1 MITAAFYKV
10 ALVSLLIITG
20 ATSSGIT
27 YYYQLRTNDM
37 SSRITNLTSQVSKA
51 TAQVNNL
58 TDQIGGLSN
67 QVGQLQ
73 ATNSQLN
80 RQVQDL
86 QAEIVQ
92 LNSMSQKQVTLVSQG
107 QILLV
112 GNGAVAFI
120 NFTVPSD
127 TVTATLNV
135 SFTGVEFGVTT
146 RLSLLDTSQ
155 YYLLRT
161 CNCVYYGN
169 YSGIPTT
176 WSSPWAHSYQAQVT
190 VPSNGLWIMAFQK
203 QPGSGSSENYDESIV
218 LVRKTVGPLLTFLHG
233 TANSSA
239 AVGSVPIGII
249 FDTSYWNPDVP
260 SLSSVVES
268 LTLQNGTVVLH
279 YQLYIVPGKTY
290 TVSIAY
296 RTSNGYGFCSA
307 TPSAFVPMGTD
318 MIQTFTC

>member
-1 MITAAFYKV
+1 MITVAFYKV
-10 ALVSLLIITG
+10 ALISLLIITG
-20 ATSSGIT
+20 ATSGAFT
-27 YYYQLRTNDM
+27 YYQLRTNDM
-37 SSRITNLTSQVSKA
+37 SNQVTNLTSQVSKA
-51 TAQVNNL
+51 NLQVNNL
-58 TDQIGGLSN
+58 TDRISNLSN

-80 RQVQDL
+80 RQVQDF
-86 QAEIVQ
+86 QTKIMQ
-92 LNSMSQKQVTLVSQG
+92 LNSLSQTQVTLVSQG

-112 GNGAVAFI
+112 GNGAVAYI

-127 TVTATLNV
+127 TITATLNV

-146 RLSLLDTSQ
+146 RLSLLNTTQ

-169 YSGIPTT
+169 YSSIPTT

-190 VPSNGLWIMAFQK
+190 IPGNGPWIMAFQK

-218 LVRKTVGPLLTFLHG
+218 LITKTVGPLLTFLDG
-233 TANSSA
+233 TADSSA
-239 AVGSVPIGII
+239 AAGSVPIGII

-260 SLSSVVES
+260 NLSSVVDS
-268 LTLQNGTVVLH
+268 LTLQNGTVVNH

-290 TVSIAY
+290 TVSIFY
-296 RTSNGYGFCSA
+296 RTANGYGFCSA
-307 TPSAFVPMGTD
+307 TPSAFVPTGTN
-318 MIQTFTC
+318 MTQIFTC

>member
-1 MITAAFYKV
+1 MITAAIYKAV
-10 ALVSLLIITG
+10 LVSLLIVTG
-20 ATSSGIT
+20 ASVSAVT
-27 YYYQLRTNDM
+27 YYSQQRISDLNNHISNLND
-37 SSRITNLTSQVSKA
+37 QVSRDSV
-51 TAQVNNL
+51 QVNNVTYQAARL
-58 TDQIGGLSN
+58 SDQIRNLQASN
-67 QVGQLQ
+67 AQLNQQAQQLQ
-73 ATNSQLN
+73 AE
-80 RQVQDL
+80 V
-86 QAEIVQ
+86 AQ
-92 LNSMSQKQVTLVSQG
+92 LNSLAQKQVTLISEG

-112 GNGAVAFI
+112 GNGAVAYV
-120 NFTVPSD
+120 NFTVPSNSAI
-127 TVTATLNV
+127 ATLNV

-146 RLSLLDTSQ
+146 RLSLLNPTQ

-190 VPSNGLWIMAFQK
+190 VPSNGPWIMAFQK

-218 LVRKTVGPLLTFLHG
+218 LVRKTVGPLLTFLRG

-268 LTLQNGTVVLH
+268 LTLQNGTVVNH

-296 RTSNGYGFCSA
+296 RTSNGYGSCSA
-307 TPSAFVPMGTD
+307 TPSAFVPTGMD
-318 MIQTFTC
+318 MIQNFTC

>member
-1 MITAAFYKV
+1 MITATFYKV

-20 ATSSGIT
+20 ATSGGVT

-37 SSRITNLTSQVSKA
+37 SSQITNLTSQVSKA
-51 TAQVNNL
+51 NAQVNNL
-58 TDQIGGLSN
+58 TDRIRGLSN

-80 RQVQDL
+80 RQVQEL
-86 QAEIVQ
+86 QTEIAQ
-92 LNSMSQKQVTLVSQG
+92 LNSLSQKQVTLVSQG

-112 GNGAVAFI
+112 GNGAVAYI

-135 SFTGVEFGVTT
+135 SFTGVEFGMTT
-146 RLSLLDTSQ
+146 RLSLLDTTQ

-169 YSGIPTT
+169 YSSIPTT

-190 VPSNGLWIMAFQK
+190 IPSNGLWIMAFQK
-203 QPGSGSSENYDESIV
+203 QPGSGSSENYAESIV
-218 LVRKTVGPLLTFLHG
+218 LIRKTVGPLLTFLHG

-239 AVGSVPIGII
+239 AVGSVPIGIT

-268 LTLQNGTVVLH
+268 LTLQNGTVIYH
-279 YQLYIVPGKTY
+279 YQLYIVYGKTY
-290 TVSIAY
+290 TVSIDY

-307 TPSAFVPMGTD
+307 TPSAFVPMGMD
-318 MIQTFTC
+318 MQQAFTC

>member
-1 MITAAFYKV
+1 
-10 ALVSLLIITG
+10 
-20 ATSSGIT
+20 
-27 YYYQLRTNDM
+27 M
-37 SSRITNLTSQVSKA
+37 SNQITNLTSQVSKA

-80 RQVQDL
+80 RQVQEL

-92 LNSMSQKQVTLVSQG
+92 LNSMFQKQVTLVSQG

-146 RLSLLDTSQ
+146 RLSLLDTDQ

-190 VPSNGLWIMAFQK
+190 VPGNGLWIMAFQK
-203 QPGSGSSENYDESIV
+203 QPGSGSSENFNEDIV
-218 LVRKTVGPLLTFLHG
+218 LITGTASPLLTFLHG
-233 TANSSA
+233 SVSSSA
-239 AVGSVPIGII
+239 SSGSVP
-249 FDTSYWNPDVP
+249 
-260 SLSSVVES
+260 
-268 LTLQNGTVVLH
+268 
-279 YQLYIVPGKTY
+279 
-290 TVSIAY
+290 
-296 RTSNGYGFCSA
+296 
-307 TPSAFVPMGTD
+307 
-318 MIQTFTC
+318 

>member
-1 MITAAFYKV
+1 MITVVFYKV
-10 ALVSLLIITG
+10 ALVSLLIVTG
-20 ATSSGIT
+20 ATSGGVT

-37 SSRITNLTSQVSKA
+37 SSQITNLTSQVSKA
-51 TAQVNNL
+51 KFQVNNL
-58 TDQIGGLSN
+58 TDQISGLSN

-73 ATNSQLN
+73 AANSQLN

-86 QAEIVQ
+86 QTEIVQ
-92 LNSMSQKQVTLVSQG
+92 QNSLSQKQVTLVSQG
-107 QILLV
+107 QILLL
-112 GNGAVAFI
+112 GNGAVAYI

-146 RLSLLDTSQ
+146 RLSLLSTSQ
-155 YYLLRT
+155 YYLLGT

-176 WSSPWAHSYQAQVT
+176 WSSPWAHSYQAQVI

-203 QPGSGSSENYDESIV
+203 QPGSGSSENYYESIV
-218 LVRKTVGPLLTFLHG
+218 LVRNTVGPLLTFLHG

-239 AVGSVPIGII
+239 AAGSVPIGIT

-268 LTLQNGTVVLH
+268 LTLQNGTVALH

>member
-1 MITAAFYKV
+1 MITAAVYKM

-20 ATSSGIT
+20 ATSAGIT
-27 YYYQLRTNDM
+27 YYYQLRTIDM
-37 SSRITNLTSQVSKA
+37 SNQITNLTSQVSKA
-51 TAQVNNL
+51 NSQATNL
-58 TDQIGGLSN
+58 TDQIKSLSS
-67 QVGQLQ
+67 QVGQLE

-80 RQVQDL
+80 HQVQDL
-86 QAEIVQ
+86 QTEMVQ
-92 LNSMSQKQVTLVSQG
+92 LNSLAQKQVTLVSEG

-112 GNGAVAFI
+112 GNGAVAYI

-146 RLSLLDTSQ
+146 RLSLLNTSQ

-169 YSGIPTT
+169 YSSIPTT

-190 VPSNGLWIMAFQK
+190 VPSNGLWIMSFQK

-218 LVRKTVGPLLTFLHG
+218 LIRKTLGPLLTFLHG
-233 TANSSA
+233 EADSSA
-239 AVGSVPIGII
+239 AFGSVPIGIM

-268 LTLQNGTVVLH
+268 LTLQDGSVVNH

-290 TVSIAY
+290 TVSIFY
-296 RTSNGYGFCSA
+296 RTTNGYGSCSA
-307 TPSAFVPMGTD
+307 TPSAFVPTGTD
-318 MIQTFTC
+318 MTQTFTC

>member
-1 MITAAFYKV
+1 MITAAIYKAV
-10 ALVSLLIITG
+10 LVSLLIVTG
-20 ATSSGIT
+20 ASVSAVT
-27 YYYQLRTNDM
+27 YYSQQRISDLNNHISNLND
-37 SSRITNLTSQVSKA
+37 QVSRDNV
-51 TAQVNNL
+51 QVNNI
-58 TDQIGGLSN
+58 TDQAARLSDQIRNLQASNAQLN
-67 QVGQLQ
+67 QQAQQLQ
-73 ATNSQLN
+73 AE
-80 RQVQDL
+80 V
-86 QAEIVQ
+86 AQ
-92 LNSMSQKQVTLVSQG
+92 LNSLAQKQVTLISEG

-112 GNGAVAFI
+112 GNGAVAYV
-120 NFTVPSD
+120 NFTVPSNSAI
-127 TVTATLNV
+127 ATLNV

-146 RLSLLDTSQ
+146 RLSLLDTNQ

-190 VPSNGLWIMAFQK
+190 VPSNGPWIMAFQK

-218 LVRKTVGPLLTFLHG
+218 LVRKTVGPLLTFLRG
-233 TANSSA
+233 TAHSSA

-268 LTLQNGTVVLH
+268 LTLQNGTVVNH

-307 TPSAFVPMGTD
+307 TPSAFVPMRMDT
-318 MIQTFTC
+318 IQNFTC